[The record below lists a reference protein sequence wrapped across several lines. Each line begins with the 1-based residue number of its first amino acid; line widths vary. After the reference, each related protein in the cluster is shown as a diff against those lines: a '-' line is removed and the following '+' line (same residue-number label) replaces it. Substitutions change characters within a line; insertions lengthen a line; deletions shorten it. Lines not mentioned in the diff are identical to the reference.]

1 MNTKGILSRL
11 SRTAACI
18 ALAAGAQQAL
28 AQDIKIGFNGDLSAS
43 PSAQSGQAAV
53 LGLKTAIEDINRRR
67 RPAGPQGGASGAR
80 RPVVA
85 AKVDPEHDGPDR
97 Q

>member
-28 AQDIKIGFNGDLSAS
+28 AQDIKIGFNGDLSRR
-43 PSAQSGQAAV
+43 P
-53 LGLKTAIEDINRRR
+53 RRR
-67 RPAGPQGGASGAR
+67 AARPRCWA
-80 RPVVA
+80 
-85 AKVDPEHDGPDR
+85 
-97 Q
+97 

>member
-18 ALAAGAQQAL
+18 ALAAGAAG

-53 LGLKTAIEDINRRR
+53 LGLKTAIEDINA
-67 RPAGPQGGASGAR
+67 AGGLRAAR
-80 RPVVA
+80 WC
-85 AKVDPEHDGPDR
+85 
-97 Q
+97 

>member
-1 MNTKGILSRL
+1 MMNTKGILSRL

-53 LGLKTAIEDINRRR
+53 LGLKTAIEDINA
-67 RPAGPQGGASGAR
+67 AGGLLGAR
-80 RPVVA
+80 WCWWCATTCRS
-85 AKVDPEHDGPDR
+85 R
-97 Q
+97 QSRSRT

>member
-43 PSAQSGQAAV
+43 PSAQSGQPRCWA
-53 LGLKTAIEDINRRR
+53 
-67 RPAGPQGGASGAR
+67 
-80 RPVVA
+80 
-85 AKVDPEHDGPDR
+85 
-97 Q
+97 

>member
-18 ALAAGAQQAL
+18 ALAAGAQAL

-43 PSAQSGQAAV
+43 PSAQSGQPRCWA
-53 LGLKTAIEDINRRR
+53 
-67 RPAGPQGGASGAR
+67 
-80 RPVVA
+80 
-85 AKVDPEHDGPDR
+85 
-97 Q
+97 